1 MGWTQRL
8 GKKLKAGAGA
18 AARGALSLGKKVAK
32 GALYTGI
39 AVLGAK
45 AAWDYYGEDIKA
57 DVKRRVQED
66 LIDPAK
72 EELTTRGEA
81 LMEAGKQEL
90 REQGEALGTNL
101 QNIAQEGQAG
111 VVSAVQ
117 AAINPLSSQSAGEA
131 FQAGGGEAAQHQ
143 AELVGALGNKPAAQA
158 VQDRYD
164 QANALPMENA
174 PTGTMAEQG
183 VDVGAGAGS
192 GGLHYEGGVPQ
203 TYGPELPP
211 KERRRG
217 GKLNPRN
224 W

>member
-1 MGWTQRL
+1 MGWKQRL
-8 GKKLKAGAGA
+8 GQKLKAGAGA

-32 GALYTGI
+32 GAMYTGI
-39 AVLGAK
+39 AILGAK
-45 AAWDYYGEDIKA
+45 AAWDYYGDDITDA
-57 DVKRRVQED
+57 AKRRVQQA

-72 EELTTRGEA
+72 EELTARGEA

-101 QNIAQEGQAG
+101 QNIAREGQAG

-117 AAINPLSSQSAGEA
+117 AAINQLSDQTAGEA
-131 FQAGGGEAAQHQ
+131 FHAGGGEAARHQ

-164 QANALPMENA
+164 QRDALPMENA

-183 VDVGAGAGS
+183 RTPEGFGAGGKD
-192 GGLHYEGGVPQ
+192 
-203 TYGPELPP
+203 P
-211 KERRRG
+211 KEPRRG
-217 GKLNPRN
+217 GRLNPRN
-224 W
+224 WYTAGMLR

>member
-8 GKKLKAGAGA
+8 GKKLKAGAGM
-18 AARGALSLGKKVAK
+18 AARGALSLGKKVAT
-32 GALYTGI
+32 GALYAGV

-45 AAWDYYGEDIKA
+45 AAWDVYGDDITDA
-57 DVKRRVQED
+57 AKRRVQED

-72 EELTTRGEA
+72 QELT
-81 LMEAGKQEL
+81 
-90 REQGEALGTNL
+90 EQGEALATNI

-111 VVSAVQ
+111 VQAAVQ
-117 AAINPLSSQSAGEA
+117 AAINPLSDQSAGEA
-131 FQAGGGEAAQHQ
+131 FQQGGGEAAQHQ

-183 VDVGAGAGS
+183 RTPEGHGVGGND
-192 GGLHYEGGVPQ
+192 
-203 TYGPELPP
+203 P
-211 KERRRG
+211 KPKPRG